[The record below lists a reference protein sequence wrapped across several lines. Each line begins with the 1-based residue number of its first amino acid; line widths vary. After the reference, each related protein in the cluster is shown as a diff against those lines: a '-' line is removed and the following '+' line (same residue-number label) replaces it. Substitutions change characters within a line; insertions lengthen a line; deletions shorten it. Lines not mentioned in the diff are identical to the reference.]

1 MLSVHTIDKLRNG
14 RFYFRSIM
22 GGLVSENSLVAV
34 YRVNNQAV
42 LLDWR

>member
-1 MLSVHTIDKLRNG
+1 MLDVHTIDKLRS
-14 RFYFRSIM
+14 RYFYFRSIM
-22 GGLVSENSLVAV
+22 GGLVSGNSLVAV